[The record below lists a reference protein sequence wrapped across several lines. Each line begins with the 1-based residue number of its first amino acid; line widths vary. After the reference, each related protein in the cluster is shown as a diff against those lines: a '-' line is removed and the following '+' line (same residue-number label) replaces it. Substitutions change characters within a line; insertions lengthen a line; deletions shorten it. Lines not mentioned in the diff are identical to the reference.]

1 MKRLYES
8 KLRKSIAMIV
18 ITFIC
23 IIMETIIVHA
33 SEEVKVNTLYEITQD
48 TNVYEQADENS
59 TVISQLSQGTPVFCI
74 EASNNGWTKIMYQ
87 DIEGYIPVS
96 AIQQYGDVEEIS
108 EEFVEAGEENELR
121 FERMEQYMEQ
131 RKSESI
137 WGTVIVLLIVSIFI
151 VGIVSTVKKN
161 KANKKAEN

>member
-18 ITFIC
+18 VTFIC

-121 FERMEQYMEQ
+121 FERMGAVHGTEKVRKYLGNCYCIADSFDFYSRNCINSKEEQSQ
-131 RKSESI
+131 
-137 WGTVIVLLIVSIFI
+137 
-151 VGIVSTVKKN
+151 
-161 KANKKAEN
+161 

>member
-1 MKRLYES
+1 
-8 KLRKSIAMIV
+8 
-18 ITFIC
+18 
-23 IIMETIIVHA
+23 
-33 SEEVKVNTLYEITQD
+33 
-48 TNVYEQADENS
+48 
-59 TVISQLSQGTPVFCI
+59 
-74 EASNNGWTKIMYQ
+74 MYQ